1 MSEINAKQLLF
12 AGGPVMIPI
21 IFCWVCAL
29 AIIIKKWR
37 YFQNLKSS
45 IAPFKSE
52 IFASIRENKIK
63 AAILACEKNS
73 QPTGHIL
80 KAGLLKF
87 GCRREEIREALEDAI
102 FLEIPKLEQ
111 GLTALITIANTTP
124 LFGVLGTVL
133 GLTIIFQTIQS
144 QSAGMYAITPADL
157 SNGIWQALLTTLAGL
172 IVAIP
177 TFVAYNY
184 FIESLNT
191 ILRELQAMSNQL
203 TNLLTHTHEST
214 SQQITD
220 MLE

>member
-21 IFCWVCAL
+21 IFCWICAL
-29 AIIIKKWR
+29 MIIIKKWR

-52 IFASIRENKIK
+52 IFALVRENKIK
-63 AAILACEKNS
+63 SAVLACEKS
-73 QPTGHIL
+73 SLPAGSIL

-87 GCRREEIREALEDAI
+87 GCRREEIRETLDDAV
-102 FLEIPKLEQ
+102 FLEIPKLEH
-111 GLTALITIANTTP
+111 GLTALITIANATP
-124 LFGVLGTVL
+124 LFGVLGTVI

-157 SNGIWQALLTTLAGL
+157 SGGIWQALLTTLTGL

-177 TFVAYNY
+177 AFVAYNY
-184 FIESLNT
+184 FIESLN
-191 ILRELQAMSNQL
+191 IIINELNAMSNQL
-203 TNLLTHTHEST
+203 ANLLAQIHEST
-214 SQQITD
+214 SEQITD
-220 MLE
+220 IA

>member
-1 MSEINAKQLLF
+1 MNEINAKQLLF

-21 IFCWVCAL
+21 IFCWICAL
-29 AIIIKKWR
+29 VIIIKKWR

-52 IFASIRENKIK
+52 IFALVRENKIK

-73 QPTGHIL
+73 LPTGPIL

-87 GCRREEIREALEDAI
+87 GCRREEIRETLEDAI

-111 GLTALITIANTTP
+111 GLTALITIANIAP
-124 LFGVLGTVL
+124 LFGVLGTVI
-133 GLTIIFQTIQS
+133 GLTIIFQMIQS
-144 QSAGMYAITPADL
+144 QNAGMYTITPADL
-157 SNGIWQALLTTLAGL
+157 SGGIWQALLTTLAGL

-177 TFVAYNY
+177 AFVAYNY

-191 ILRELQAMSNQL
+191 AISELNATSNQL
-203 TNLLTHTHEST
+203 ANLLTQTHEST
-214 SQQITD
+214 SEQISD
-220 MLE
+220 ILQ